1 MLCMYCIQYPLYVI
15 YTLFSVYGTSR
26 YKVNDER
33 RSFIRSFQSV
43 HFVCSFVRLFQ
54 FIHFVRSFVRL
65 FVTVRP
71 FRSFVRLSLEC
82 DTVFF
87 IPSPITYVVRQERD
101 GVFKLRATTDPVS
114 SPPRQI
120 LPRYCE
126 DFSR

>member
-1 MLCMYCIQYPLYVI
+1 MNRESSMVEVSMEYMQCINHACTYIRTY
-15 YTLFSVYGTSR
+15 STSR

-33 RSFIRSFQSV
+33 RSFVR
-43 HFVCSFVRLFQ
+43 SFVRLFQ
-54 FIHFVRSFVRL
+54 SVHFVRSFVRL
-65 FVTVRP
+65 
-71 FRSFVRLSLEC
+71 SHEC

-87 IPSPITYVVRQERD
+87 VPSPITYVVRQERD

-114 SPPRQI
+114 SPPQQI